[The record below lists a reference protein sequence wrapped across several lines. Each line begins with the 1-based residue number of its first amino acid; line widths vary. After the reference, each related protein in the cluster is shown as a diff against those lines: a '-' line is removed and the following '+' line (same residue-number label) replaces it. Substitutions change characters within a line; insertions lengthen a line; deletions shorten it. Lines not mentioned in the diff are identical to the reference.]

1 MSLQDLHKR
10 YLWIAKHGLQ
20 FLKEEGFQKKGMKYF
35 KQKDDFILRLY
46 PFIAD
51 AYLNT
56 EDSYIFNMY
65 WHIESLNS
73 DLVQLSIFMGAKK
86 DLKESYLMGSYI
98 KAGVKYSGLELTDA
112 DLPDCDQKYVEG
124 IKSEIKTVILPL
136 FDRIHSLDDVI
147 CLAEEEAKVEKA
159 QREFFPY
166 GVYDSLARFY
176 IHKGWKDKALEMCD
190 KDIEEVPITARHLAE
205 EDKKKYIKYFD
216 YINNKK

>member
-10 YLWIAKHGLQ
+10 YLWIAKNSVE
-20 FLKEEGFQKKGMKYF
+20 FLKEKGFQKKGMKYF
-35 KQKDDFILRLY
+35 KQKGDFILRIY

-56 EDSYIFNMY
+56 EYSYIFNMY
-65 WHIESLNS
+65 WHIESLNP
-73 DLVQLSIFMGAKK
+73 DLVQLSIFMGGKK

-98 KAGVKYSGLELTDA
+98 KAGVKYGGLELTDA

-147 CLAEEEAKVEKA
+147 CIAEEEAKLEKEK
-159 QREFFPY
+159 REFFQY

-190 KDIEEVPITARHLAE
+190 KYIETIPITVRHLAE
-205 EDKKKYIKYFD
+205 DDKKKYIKYFD
-216 YINNKK
+216 QIKNKK